1 LDRWFLEADR
11 GDLVVL
17 NVLVEDRSFQPADVA
32 DADQW
37 RRRLDLTIPTLA
49 DAQGAWVSV
58 WGDLDSA
65 TFNQHSYTLV
75 GADGI
80 VIWREEENRR
90 AGPVLERIIAQLEML

>member
-1 LDRWFLEADR
+1 MDRWFVEADR

-32 DADQW
+32 AADQW

-49 DAQGAWVSV
+49 DSDGAWVSV
-58 WGDLDSA
+58 WGDLDAA
-65 TFNQHSYTLV
+65 TFSQHTYTLV

-80 VIWREEENRR
+80 VIWREEENRG
-90 AGPVLERIIAQLEML
+90 ADAVLARIIAQLEML